1 MAAKPARPNRVEI
14 GLLGVL
20 VLFGAATL
28 RGPLAFGGKYVDLA
42 IGVLVIF
49 GGVLIY
55 GQFRIGVSR
64 ARRTRGF
71 REWSGVLTS
80 HRLMQ
85 LFLIASLVVSTWHIY
100 EACLKIFSKVFE

>member
-1 MAAKPARPNRVEI
+1 MVAKPARPNRVPI
-14 GLLGVL
+14 GLLGALAL
-20 VLFGAATL
+20 VGAATL
-28 RGPLAFGGKYVDLA
+28 RGPFALGGKYVDLV

-49 GGVLIY
+49 GGVLLY

-80 HRLMQ
+80 HRLTQ
-85 LFLIASLVVSTWHIY
+85 LFLITSVVVGTWHIY

>member
-1 MAAKPARPNRVEI
+1 MVAKPVRPNRLEI

-20 VLFGAATL
+20 ALLGAATL
-28 RGPLAFGGKYVDLA
+28 RGPFAFGGKYVDLA

-71 REWSGVLTS
+71 REWSGFLTS

-85 LFLIASLVVSTWHIY
+85 LFLMASLVVGTWHIY

>member
-1 MAAKPARPNRVEI
+1 MVARPARPNVIQI

-20 VLFGAATL
+20 AVLGASTL
-28 RGPLAFGGKYVDLA
+28 RGVFAVGGKYVDLA

-55 GQFRIGVSR
+55 GRFRIGVSK
-64 ARRTRGF
+64 ARRMSGF
-71 REWSGVLTS
+71 REWSGPITS

-85 LFLIASLVVSTWHIY
+85 LLLGIALLVGTWHIY